1 MTVTDLI
8 LATRTLLLS
17 NPPQT
22 GCPNQRFVDNK
33 DMERLQA
40 ALNTI
45 SLNERLQMAMEDETG
60 KPMAY
65 KPVPRPPVNPVRL
78 TCGPDDVT

>member
-22 GCPNQRFVDNK
+22 GCPNQRVVDNK
-33 DMERLQA
+33 DIARLQA
-40 ALNTI
+40 ALDTI

-60 KPMAY
+60 RPMAY
-65 KPVPRPPVNPVRL
+65 KPVPGPPVNPVHL
-78 TCGPDDVT
+78 SCGPDDVT